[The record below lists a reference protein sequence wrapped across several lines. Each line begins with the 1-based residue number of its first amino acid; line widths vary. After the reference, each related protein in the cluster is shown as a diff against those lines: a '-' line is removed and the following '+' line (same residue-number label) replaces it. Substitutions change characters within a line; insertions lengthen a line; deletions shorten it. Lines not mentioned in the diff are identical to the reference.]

1 MSRININQIMI
12 NKGCKQSLILRYRN
26 ERDHIIKRLN
36 KKTGKML
43 FMLNGQFFKFY
54 KVYNH

>member
-1 MSRININQIMI
+1 MI

-43 FMLNGQFFKFY
+43 FMLNGQFSKFY